1 MAADVAIIVVNFR
14 TPDLTIDCLASLE
27 GEIEPGIRTVVV
39 DNASGDGSAETIERA
54 IASRGWGDWA
64 RLVRSP
70 VNGGFAAG
78 NNLGIRAEDAAAYL
92 LLNSDTVVR
101 PGAVRALRE
110 ALRLHPGVGV
120 VGAGILTPRGEP
132 DHSAFRVPGP
142 IGELIRAANTG
153 PVTRAL
159 RRFDVLLPLTEQP
172 FEPEWMGF
180 VCVLIRAEVMRAVGY
195 LDEGYF
201 MYFEDVDFCRQARA
215 KGWRA
220 LYWPSAKVVHFLS
233 SSSKVSGQAVR
244 RRGPRYYY
252 AARAR
257 YFAKFY
263 GRGGLWLANGLWY
276 VGRAVSLARELLG
289 RPPSDR
295 AREAIDIWINAA
307 DPLRPGAG
315 RPA

>member
-1 MAADVAIIVVNFR
+1 MAVDVAIIIVNFR

-27 GEIEPGIRTVVV
+27 AEIEPGVRVVVV
-39 DNASGDGSAETIERA
+39 DNASGDGSAETIAKAVVE
-54 IASRGWGDWA
+54 RGWGEWT
-64 RLVRSP
+64 RLLRSP
-70 VNGGFAAG
+70 VNGGFASG
-78 NNLGIRAEDAAAYL
+78 NNFGIRSQEAAAYL

-101 PGAVRALRE
+101 PGAIRALRE
-110 ALRLHPGVGV
+110 AMRLHPEAGII
-120 VGAGILTPRGEP
+120 GAGILTPRGEP
-132 DHSAFRVPGP
+132 DHSAFRAPGP

-153 PVTRAL
+153 IVTRAL
-159 RRFDVLLPLTEQP
+159 GRFDVLLPKTEQP
-172 FEPEWMGF
+172 FEPDWLGF
-180 VCVLIRAEVMRAVGY
+180 VCVLVRAEVLRAVGY

-215 KGWRA
+215 AGWRI

-252 AARAR
+252 EARAR

-263 GRGGLWLANGLWY
+263 GRSGLWLANALWCA
-276 VGRAVSLARELLG
+276 GRLVSLVREIFG

-295 AREAIDIWINAA
+295 TREALDIWTNAMT
-307 DPLRPGAG
+307 PLRPRPG
-315 RPA
+315 RAA